1 MPFQF
6 YCPQGHLL
14 QGDESQMGQQS
25 QCPMCGSM
33 FVIPVMQGAGYGQ
46 PGMQPGMQPG
56 GFTPPGVFPGMQPA
70 QQQAPAAPAPQQQAP
85 PPEPPK
91 PAEPEKPP
99 EPQIVRIPCPNGHV
113 LETPSD
119 MFGQQALCPYCNVQF
134 ELRFED
140 SQEYKHQQADEKRR
154 KEEDFNAALL
164 KWSIRIAIFVGVM
177 FVGMFIYMMVKGG
190 GE

>member
-33 FVIPVMQGAGYGQ
+33 FVIPMMPGAQQFVQ
-46 PGMQPGMQPG
+46 PGAQP
-56 GFTPPGVFPGMQPA
+56 GFTPPGGFPGMQPA
-70 QQQAPAAPAPQQQAP
+70 QQPPMQQQPAAAPPPEQRPAPA
-85 PPEPPK
+85 PEPPK
-91 PAEPEKPP
+91 PAEPEQPP
-99 EPQIVRIPCPNGHV
+99 VPKIVRIPCPNGHV

-134 ELRFED
+134 ELRYED
-140 SQEYKHQQADEKRR
+140 SQEYKLQQSEEKRR
-154 KEEDFNAALL
+154 KEEEFNTALL

-177 FVGMFIYMMVKGG
+177 FVGMFLYMAFMG
-190 GE
+190 

>member
-33 FVIPVMQGAGYGQ
+33 FVIPMMPGAPQYQQ
-46 PGMQPGMQPG
+46 PAMQPAAG
-56 GFTPPGVFPGMQPA
+56 FPGMQ
-70 QQQAPAAPAPQQQAP
+70 APPQQQPAP
-85 PPEPPK
+85 PQQVAPPVEPPK
-91 PAEPEKPP
+91 PAEPEVPP
-99 EPQIVRIPCPNGHV
+99 APKIVRIPCPNGHV

-140 SQEYKHQQADEKRR
+140 SQEYKLQQSEVKRK
-154 KEEDFNAALL
+154 KEDDFNAALL

-177 FVGMFIYMMVKGG
+177 FVLMIIYIYMVFAY
-190 GE
+190 